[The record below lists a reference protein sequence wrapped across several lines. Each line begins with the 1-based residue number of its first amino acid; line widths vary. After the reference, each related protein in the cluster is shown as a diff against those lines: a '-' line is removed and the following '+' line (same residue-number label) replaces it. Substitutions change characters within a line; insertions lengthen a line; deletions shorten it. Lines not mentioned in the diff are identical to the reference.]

1 MPPSPGARVS
11 PGSDTIPV
19 PMSDPTPV
27 SSIRELTRN
36 IGNKVV
42 LSGWLDNKRSSGK
55 IAFLQVR
62 CAGGTVQAV
71 AGRKDVSDEHWAE
84 IEKVTGGVSIP
95 GLV

>member
-1 MPPSPGARVS
+1 
-11 PGSDTIPV
+11 
-19 PMSDPTPV
+19 MSDPIPV

-36 IGNKVV
+36 IGNKVI

-71 AGRKDVSDEHWAE
+71 AGRKDVSDEAWA
-84 IEKVTGGVSIP
+84 VRRQPTPSP
-95 GLV
+95 R